1 MEGIDLLILGSNSA
15 VPLADRSPTAQWL
28 TMASRHFLIDC
39 GEATQIKMRQHQ
51 LGFGRLNHIF
61 ISHLHGDHVFG
72 LLPLLTTLHLL
83 DRQQEMHLYGPP
95 QLEVLLRESL
105 KLHQTRL
112 RFPLV
117 FHPASPAGLSL
128 LYEDEALTVEAFP
141 LRHSLPCFGYLFAEK
156 EKPRHMRKEQ
166 IERYGIPIPQIK
178 QIKRGADYQH
188 EGQTIANAA
197 LTEAPRDPLRY
208 AFVTDTAPLLDLD
221 RFLPPVDLL
230 YHEATFADE
239 HAQRASETFHST
251 AKQAATVARKIGAQR
266 LLLGHFSVRYRDLTP
281 LQEEAQSIFTPSYL
295 AEEGCRFQLHHPQA
309 ELKILPPKGLKK
321 D

>member
-28 TMASRHFLIDC
+28 SMCNRRFLIDC
-39 GEATQIKMRQHQ
+39 GEGTQIKMRQHQ
-51 LGFGRLNHIF
+51 IGFGRLKHIF
-61 ISHLHGDHVFG
+61 ISHLHGDHVYG

-95 QLEVLLRESL
+95 ELETLLRESL
-105 KLHQTRL
+105 KLHHARL

-117 FHPASPAGLSL
+117 FHPTDPKGRRLM
-128 LYEDEALTVEAFP
+128 YEDEALTVDAFP

-166 IERYGIPIPQIK
+166 IERYEIPVAQIRQIK
-178 QIKRGADYQH
+178 QGADYQYQG
-188 EGQTIANAA
+188 ETIANAE
-197 LTEAPRDPLRY
+197 LTEPARPPLRY
-208 AFVTDTAPLLDLD
+208 AFVTDTAPLLELHEL
-221 RFLPPVDLL
+221 LPPVDLL
-230 YHEATFADE
+230 YHEATFTDE
-239 HAQRASETFHST
+239 HAERASETFHST

-266 LLLGHFSVRYRDLTP
+266 LLLGHFSVRYRDLAP
-281 LQEEAQSIFTPSYL
+281 LREEAQSIFTPSYL